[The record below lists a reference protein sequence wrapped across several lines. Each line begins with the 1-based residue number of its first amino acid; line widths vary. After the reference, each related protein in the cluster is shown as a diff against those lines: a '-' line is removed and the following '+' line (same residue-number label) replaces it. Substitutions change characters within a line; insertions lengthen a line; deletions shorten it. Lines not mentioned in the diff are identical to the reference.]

1 MADNNDSKF
10 GFKNKE
16 KAEETLV
23 LLESHDMQYRK
34 LTVRGLL
41 GRAKRVLTMTKA
53 EDKVKNINDAI
64 EVFEN
69 WLAENGG
76 GAANKNAKTDN
87 EDKVETVPGLGFKD
101 KESAEKTL
109 KILEDRDPEYQ
120 KLAVK
125 GLIGSS
131 KRVLS
136 GTKNEEKIQS
146 IKEGVKILEDFLEKF
161 ETENLIKNNRAYLAY
176 NVIEQ
181 LPQPED
187 ALQAEFLKAYGGP
200 KAKGNYKHLR
210 TMFPADDDSTSWDI
224 IRNRNIAKLLA
235 KLKEEDAKL
244 FDDTGKPSEIHM
256 QLIHWAYSPQ
266 PEKVKS
272 YVGTLKKDT
281 PPPEPKKA
289 EKRKC
294 EESASSGSGSA
305 SASEG
310 SEKEEENGESPEK
323 KAKTS

>member
-1 MADNNDSKF
+1 MADNGESKF

-41 GRAKRVLTMTKA
+41 GRAKRVLSMTKA
-53 EDKVKNINDAI
+53 EEKLKNINDAI
-64 EVFEN
+64 EIFEN

-76 GAANKNAKTDN
+76 SAANKNAKTVT

-101 KESAEKTL
+101 KEAAEKTL
-109 KILEDRDPEYQ
+109 KILEDRDPDYQ

-146 IKEGVKILEDFLEKF
+146 IKDGVKILEDFLEKF
-161 ETENLIKNNRAYLAY
+161 ETDNLIKNNRAYFAY
-176 NVIEQ
+176 NLIEK
-181 LPQPED
+181 LPQPAD

-210 TMFPADDDSTSWDI
+210 TMYPEEDDSTSWDI
-224 IRNRNIAKLLA
+224 VRNRNITKLLA
-235 KLKEEDAKL
+235 KLKEEDLKL
-244 FDDTGKPSEIHM
+244 FDDAGKPTEIHLE
-256 QLIHWAYSPQ
+256 LIHWAYSPQ
-266 PEKVKS
+266 PDKVKS
-272 YVGTLKKDT
+272 YVGKLKQAT
-281 PPPEPKKA
+281 PPPTKKA

-294 EESASSGSGSA
+294 EDSASSDSDSDD
-305 SASEG
+305 SEM
-310 SEKEEENGESPEK
+310 EDKEENGESPEK